1 MLFIALLLRRST
13 SAFPER
19 SVKLLLKPIMH
30 DLNEDTALRS
40 PDDVKASRITWLA
53 AKMTVLSA
61 VVPGA
66 TPRRGVQRSVY
77 IWYPQTGQIYS
88 F

>member
-1 MLFIALLLRRST
+1 MVQHASVQQKVPLWRRGT

-19 SVKLLLKPIMH
+19 SVKLLLKPLMH
-30 DLNEDTALRS
+30 ALNEDTSARS

-53 AKMTVLSA
+53 AKLTVLSA

-66 TPRRGVQRSVY
+66 APHPVVVC
-77 IWYPQTGQIYS
+77 
-88 F
+88 